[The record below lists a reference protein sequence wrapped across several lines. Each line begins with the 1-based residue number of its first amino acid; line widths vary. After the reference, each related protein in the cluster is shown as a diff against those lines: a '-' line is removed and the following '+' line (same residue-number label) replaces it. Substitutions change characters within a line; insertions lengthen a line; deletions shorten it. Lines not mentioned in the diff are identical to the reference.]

1 MRLVLRL
8 VLRLVA
14 PVAVAAA
21 CSSPRSSPT
30 TPSPV
35 AAPAAAAPAGSGAAP
50 AAADTPHVVWS
61 PQMSLAESGI
71 VPAWI
76 DGAVDPCT
84 DFYAFACGG
93 FLRTAVIPP
102 DRSSWGA
109 IELVVKDSEDV
120 LHQVLDAAARAPSG
134 DPVLDKIGTYY
145 ASCVDEAAIERAGIA
160 PIQPLLDAIAKISD
174 ARSAAAAV
182 IALHAAGVFPLF
194 AIGPQQDYSDA
205 TQVVASIDQAGLG
218 LPDRKYYLENK
229 GNMARTREAYA
240 AHLGRLFAL
249 LGRDTA
255 TAKAARAA
263 AADAMRIETQLAR
276 LQQDEVVRRDPHAV
290 YHRVDRSG
298 LEGKIAPSFPW
309 GDYLAALG
317 IPGVTAITVNDPAYY
332 TAVARL
338 LQSEKPAAL
347 RNYLTEVVL
356 RRSADN
362 LGKAWVDEAFTMRK
376 ALAGVK
382 ELPPRWRRCLRDV
395 DRDLGELLGQPYVK
409 ARFAGGA
416 KVRAVDLTRS
426 VLAAMRIE
434 LDQLA
439 WMDDAT
445 RAAAQQ
451 KLARMAY
458 LVGFPDKWKVY
469 DFEIKRTDFAGNVRA
484 AGRWELAR
492 QLAKIGKPVDRFDW
506 GMTPPTV
513 NAYYDPT
520 LNEIALPAGQLQP
533 PFFGATFH
541 PAVNFGST
549 GGGTI
554 GHEMT
559 HGFDDEGSQFDAGG
573 NLREWWS
580 KPTREKFT
588 EATRCVV
595 DQYARYEAVPGVKLD
610 GKLTAGENIADIGGV
625 KLAYQA
631 YQTWKA
637 GQKPPPP
644 AKVDRYT
651 DDQLYFLA
659 YAQSWCDKQTPEVLE
674 TRAHSNPH
682 SPPMWRV
689 NGVIVDQPEFGRVF
703 HCAAGTAMN
712 PGKQCSVW

>member
-1 MRLVLRL
+1 MRLAAL
-8 VLRLVA
+8 
-14 PVAVAAA
+14 VAVAAA
-21 CSSPRSSPT
+21 CSGPRSSPT
-30 TPSPV
+30 TPSPPAV
-35 AAPAAAAPAGSGAAP
+35 APVAPAGGGAASGAGTAP
-50 AAADTPHVVWS
+50 GGDAPRVVWS

-76 DGAVDPCT
+76 DTAADPCT

-93 FLRTAVIPP
+93 FLKTAVIPP
-102 DRSSWGA
+102 DRPSWGA

-120 LHQVLDAAARAPSG
+120 LHQVLDAAAKAPSG
-134 DPVLDKIGTYY
+134 DRTLDTIGAYY
-145 ASCVDEAAIERAGIA
+145 AACMDEAAIERAGIA
-160 PIQPLLDAIAKISD
+160 PIQPLLDAIARVTD

-194 AIGPQQDYSDA
+194 AIGPQQDFSDA
-205 TQVVASIDQAGLG
+205 TQVIASIDQAGLG

-229 GNMARTREAYA
+229 GNMARTRDLYV
-240 AHLGRLFAL
+240 AHLGRLFGL

-255 TAKAARAA
+255 TAKAAKAA

-290 YHRVDRSG
+290 YHRVERAG

-332 TAVARL
+332 TAIARL
-338 LQSEKPAAL
+338 LQTEKPAAL
-347 RNYLTEVVL
+347 RSYLTEVVL

-376 ALAGVK
+376 ALTGVK

-395 DRDLGELLGQPYVK
+395 DRDLGELLGQSYVK
-409 ARFAGGA
+409 ARFSGDGKA
-416 KVRAVDLTRS
+416 RAVELTRS
-426 VLAAMRIE
+426 VLAAMRVE

-445 RAAAQQ
+445 RTAAKQ
-451 KLARMAY
+451 KLDKMAY
-458 LVGFPDKWKVY
+458 LVGFPDRWKVY
-469 DFEIKRTDFAGNVRA
+469 DFEVKRTDFAGNVRA

-513 NAYYDPT
+513 NAYYEPT

-559 HGFDDEGSQFDAGG
+559 HGFDDEGSQFDANG

-595 DQYARYEAVPGVKLD
+595 DQYARYEAVPGVKLN

-631 YQTWKA
+631 YQIWKA
-637 GQKPPPP
+637 AQKPPPP

-689 NGVIVDQPEFGRVF
+689 NGVIVDQPEFGRAF
-703 HCAAGTAMN
+703 QCAAGTPMN